1 MNSCILKNIPCLYA
15 SEKGFCPFGFGY
27 CAEEEYWKKKSG
39 RSGRRDGMNEKQN
52 NLNDY
57 LNDLCAFMYDSD
69 KNEML
74 LDLLVVIGNWS
85 EFELR
90 EDQET

>member
-1 MNSCILKNIPCLYA
+1 MYRCMNK
-15 SEKGFCPFGFGY
+15 
-27 CAEEEYWKKKSG
+27 
-39 RSGRRDGMNEKQN
+39 GRRYGMNEKQN

>member
-1 MNSCILKNIPCLYA
+1 
-15 SEKGFCPFGFGY
+15 
-27 CAEEEYWKKKSG
+27 
-39 RSGRRDGMNEKQN
+39 MNEKQN

-57 LNDLCAFMYDSD
+57 LNDLCTSMYDSD

-90 EDQET
+90 EGSEK

>member
-1 MNSCILKNIPCLYA
+1 
-15 SEKGFCPFGFGY
+15 
-27 CAEEEYWKKKSG
+27 
-39 RSGRRDGMNEKQN
+39 MNEKQN

-57 LNDLCAFMYDSD
+57 LNDLCTFMYDGD
-69 KNEML
+69 KNEMH

-90 EDQET
+90 EGETE

>member
-1 MNSCILKNIPCLYA
+1 LWICDRNRRRN
-15 SEKGFCPFGFGY
+15 
-27 CAEEEYWKKKSG
+27 G
-39 RSGRRDGMNEKQN
+39 RGDGMSEKQN

-57 LNDLCAFMYDSD
+57 LNDLCTFMYDSN

-90 EDQET
+90 EGETE

>member
-1 MNSCILKNIPCLYA
+1 
-15 SEKGFCPFGFGY
+15 
-27 CAEEEYWKKKSG
+27 
-39 RSGRRDGMNEKQN
+39 MNENQN